1 DFKKN
6 CLDNQI
12 RLQTVLEIPYFDG
25 DFWPIM
31 IENNIEKLDQEDRR
45 KQEAEDLHDS
55 IQSDIQLNCYSNLD
69 FIYYFNL
76 DFRCNICRQQCDIRY
91 HCTKCEDF
99 DPCEKHYNTE
109 LKHKHNMERR
119 IS

>member
-55 IQSDIQLNCYSNLD
+55 IQSDIQLNC
-69 FIYYFNL
+69 
-76 DFRCNICRQQCDIRY
+76 NICRQQCDIRY